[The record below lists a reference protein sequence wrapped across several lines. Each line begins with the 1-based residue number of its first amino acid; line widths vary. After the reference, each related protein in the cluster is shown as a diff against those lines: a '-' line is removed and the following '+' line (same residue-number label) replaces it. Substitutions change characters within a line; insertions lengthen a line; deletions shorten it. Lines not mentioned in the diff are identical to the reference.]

1 LVLPKTQKRTAIF
14 RFPLGFIKPGLSG
27 DLLLLLLVVH
37 IRWIKKRQIGM
48 VNSVKCNTLL
58 FFFFVS
64 LVCAA
69 CGTEANMNARYF
81 FAGCVLIFLLAR
93 FEWQN

>member
-1 LVLPKTQKRTAIF
+1 MDKKKANRDGKF
-14 RFPLGFIKPGLSG
+14 RKVQHFI
-27 DLLLLLLVVH
+27 V
-37 IRWIKKRQIGM
+37 
-48 VNSVKCNTLL
+48 
-58 FFFFVS
+58 FFFVS

-93 FEWQN
+93 SEWQN